1 MKIALIQA
9 ELIWENPS
17 ENRHLFEQTIDA
29 VPADTDLIIL
39 PEMFTTGFSMDPK
52 PIAET
57 MAGETVQWMQK
68 MAFEKNCAVTGSVV
82 IEENEKYYNRLLFV
96 YPDKKIAFYDKR
108 HLFSLAGEHHK
119 YTAGNKKLIVEYRNF
134 KICLLICYDLRF
146 PVFSRNTSDYD
157 LLIFV
162 ANWPI
167 TRISA
172 WDALLKSR
180 AIENM
185 SYTIGVNRV
194 GADANNYQYN
204 GHSQA
209 VDFMGHYVLEP
220 QQDSG
225 IFYVELDK
233 QKQVEARQNF
243 GFLNDA
249 DAFELH

>member
-17 ENRHLFEQTIDA
+17 ENRHLFEQKIDA
-29 VPADTDLIIL
+29 VSAGTDLIIL

-96 YPDKKIAFYDKR
+96 FPDKKIAFYDKR

-119 YTAGNKKLIVEYRNF
+119 YSAGNKKLIVEYRNF

-185 SYTIGVNRV
+185 SYTVGVNRV
-194 GADANNYQYN
+194 GADANNHQYN
-204 GHSQA
+204 WHSQA

-220 QQDSG
+220 QQASG
-225 IFYVELDK
+225 VFYVELDK
-233 QKQVEARQNF
+233 QKQVEARQKF

-249 DAFELH
+249 DAFELN

>member
-17 ENRHLFEQTIDA
+17 ENRHLFEQKIDA
-29 VPADTDLIIL
+29 VYAGTDLIIL

-82 IEENEKYYNRLLFV
+82 IEENERYYNRLLFAF
-96 YPDKKIAFYDKR
+96 PDKEIAFYDKR

-162 ANWPI
+162 AHWPI
-167 TRISA
+167 SRISA

-185 SYTIGVNRV
+185 SYTVGVNRV

-233 QKQVEARQNF
+233 QKQVEARQKF